1 MARIIQ
7 NKNVQ
12 TKSGLN
18 ISGGVLT
25 TASTDGYDFGFKIS
39 DKSEMSRL
47 LDQILLKAE
56 DNSLRLIY

>member
-1 MARIIQ
+1 M
-7 NKNVQ
+7 Q